1 MNSRE
6 ILSRIFDTTVEEL
19 LANEREE
26 KMEYVGEYF
35 TNIPIR
41 RGFLRPLV
49 TEEGFVITFVDPEK
63 ACSCRLLD
71 HNKKL
76 DIFTFNQAE
85 EALLYKKDN

>member
-19 LANEREE
+19 LASEHEE

-63 ACSCRLLD
+63 ACSCRVFD